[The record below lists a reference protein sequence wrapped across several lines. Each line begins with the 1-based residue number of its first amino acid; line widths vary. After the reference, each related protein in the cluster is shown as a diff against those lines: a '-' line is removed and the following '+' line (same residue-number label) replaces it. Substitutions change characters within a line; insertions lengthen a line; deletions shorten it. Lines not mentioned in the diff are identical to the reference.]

1 MYAGTLKL
9 VALVLLSAIFGL
21 RVNDYNGDLRVSHSI
36 HEFASLYT
44 PGMKRVV
51 RSRRK
56 VYGQLLEHAR
66 RQPHRECCGILAGQ
80 DGLITQ
86 AFPAKNVAADPVRNY
101 EIAPKEIVRLMEEL
115 RQRRLEFL
123 GIYHSHPNWLDTN
136 EPSPKDIA
144 LAHYSEAI
152 YLIVT
157 PRPYATTPIRAFS
170 IRDRRAMELEIQVLP

>member
-1 MYAGTLKL
+1 
-9 VALVLLSAIFGL
+9 VSPRPLL
-21 RVNDYNGDLRVSHSI
+21 D

-44 PGMKRVV
+44 PGMKRAV

-56 VYGQLLEHAR
+56 VYGQLLKHAR

-101 EIAPKEIVRLMEEL
+101 EIAPKEIVRLMREL
-115 RQRRLEFL
+115 RKRRLEFL

-144 LAHYSEAI
+144 LAYYSEAI
-152 YLIVT
+152 YFIVT

-170 IRDRRAMELEIQVLP
+170 IRDERAMELEIQVLP